1 MPNVAGSVIQM
12 SRCHSK
18 ITSFL
23 LSSFFPVQP
32 ASLLLH
38 ADCLRHSYL
47 FLANFMHRLPFLHT
61 SLFLCPNL
69 SMILALLLILA
80 CLMLH
85 FLQYT
90 NASGA
95 ILPPKQV
102 FLADHFLSV
111 LIPGIHLYLPLT
123 LASLLLCIIRNSA

>member
-23 LSSFFPVQP
+23 LSSLFPVQP

-38 ADCLRHSYL
+38 ADCLRHFCL

-61 SLFLCPNL
+61 SLLLCPNL

-95 ILPPKQV
+95 ILPPKQYSWLITSCLSLYPV
-102 FLADHFLSV
+102 FTFICL
-111 LIPGIHLYLPLT
+111 LPWHHCCY
-123 LASLLLCIIRNSA
+123 A